1 MNETD
6 NFETA
11 LSTLRAMGIEPAV
24 FAARL
29 AASGEQHVEN
39 TQNLR
44 DYVQGSVLAG
54 LSKGKRKT
62 WEPYMRFLI
71 EGYDKLC
78 ACFCDECLN
87 FFAGNSQWTPCP
99 CVTKG
104 TCSCTSEKLTVGSVR
119 AHSCLEHCA
128 GLGDKAL
135 RDIKKTDLA
144 TMANWAQLRAQKR
157 TARRNRNHS
166 AQGRSTFS
174 YDGRSALELFRDA
187 TSCIYKLAIDDDVP
201 GVTRNLALT
210 LRLKPRPGAVA
221 RAYSD
226 TQVEELW
233 QAVFSSGGDDT
244 QLDMLLVWFLF
255 ETGSRRSG
263 PIGIRVGDLLFNS
276 MKVRLSEKNGKVDEQ
291 PVSPALMSALLSHA
305 LSRGEV
311 LLSNPL
317 SLGVDEI
324 NIGHVIA
331 RQVTLRTDE
340 PVMYYKRPLKTASNP
355 NPQPHPLTV
364 RKFDSLWRR
373 LKKDLP
379 WLDEIHGRPH
389 DLRKT
394 SATYIERAFGHS
406 VAKAFLRHSVNG
418 VTDLYTASNAEEVER
433 AHRHLIGGG

>member
-1 MNETD
+1 MSD
-6 NFETA
+6 HDHFEIA
-11 LSTLRAMGIEPAV
+11 LSTLRAMGIEPSE

-29 AASGEQHVEN
+29 TASGEEHSEH
-39 TQNLR
+39 TQNVR
-44 DYVQGSVLAG
+44 DYVEGSVLAG

-62 WEPYMRFLI
+62 WEPYIRFFI

-78 ACFCDECLN
+78 ACFCDECLDY
-87 FFAGNSQWTPCP
+87 FAGNSQWKPCP
-99 CVTKG
+99 CVTQG
-104 TCSCTSEKLTVGSVR
+104 TCSCTSDKLSVGSVR
-119 AHSCLEHCA
+119 ARSCLEHCA

-157 TARRNRNHS
+157 TARRNLNRS
-166 AQGRSTFS
+166 GTGRSTFP
-174 YDGRSALELFRDA
+174 YDGRSALELFRAA
-187 TSCIYKLAIDDDVP
+187 TSCIYTLAIDDAVP

-210 LRLKPRPGAVA
+210 LAVKARPSAVA

-255 ETGSRRSG
+255 ETGSRRGG
-263 PIGIRVGDLLFNS
+263 PIGMRVGDLLFNS

-291 PVSPALMSALLSHA
+291 PVSPALMGALLTHA

-317 SLGVDEI
+317 SLGLDEI
-324 NIGHVIA
+324 NMSHVIA

-340 PVMYYKRPLKTASNP
+340 QVFYYKKPLSTAKNP

-418 VTDLYTASNAEEVER
+418 VTDLYTASSGEEVER